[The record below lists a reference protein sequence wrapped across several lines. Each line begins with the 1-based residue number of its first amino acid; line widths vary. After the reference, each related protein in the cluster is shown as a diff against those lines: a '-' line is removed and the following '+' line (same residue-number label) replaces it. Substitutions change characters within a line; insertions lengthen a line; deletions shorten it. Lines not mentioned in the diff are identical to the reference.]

1 MATQATTTLKLD
13 AKTKQRLKKLGTAR
27 RRSAHWLMIEAVR
40 QYLEREEAREQLHQ
54 DALAAWR
61 EYEETGLHLTGEEMD
76 AWLTAVAGGRDVSP
90 PKPHR

>member
-13 AKTKQRLKKLGTAR
+13 AKTKQRLKKLGAAR
-27 RRSAHWLMIEAVR
+27 RRSAHWLMKEAVR
-40 QYLEREEAREQLHQ
+40 QYLEREEAREQMHQ

-61 EYEETGLHLTGEEMD
+61 EYEETGLHVTGEEMD
-76 AWLTAVAGGRDVSP
+76 AWLTAVAEGQDAPP